1 MFVCIQIHWCSFVFA
16 ILWLFCVFLVIKT
29 VCDFICGLIVFVQ
42 YWATM
47 GTTGRFGGGGHGL
60 TGPKH
65 IWYDTDYSELYKGL
79 AVVIGFFLFL
89 VLLLLIFILISYL
102 RKWYRLKKRPDS
114 ANVDDVVTVGHK
126 GEHRR
131 PIDPTMAKC
140 QMGGQAPGKRYSKS
154 GVPSA
159 SGSQQS
165 TPLIKSLPKS
175 SLTSIPV
182 EIIDGK
188 MMKSIHNQHLQQ
200 QGYPAQMPLSNQPPI
215 TSASQQQQNAHYQ
228 EFPTHVGGQYQA
240 AHYPIHMHSHSNNPN
255 HQQHQQIVDHQMH
268 HQPHATTV
276 ASTLQTSSNSS
287 SSSSN
292 TRQCRPS
299 LATIALT

>member
-1 MFVCIQIHWCSFVFA
+1 MIDG
-16 ILWLFCVFLVIKT
+16 LLPLVYT
-29 VCDFICGLIVFVQ
+29 PPCECP
-42 YWATM
+42 Y
-47 GTTGRFGGGGHGL
+47 HGL
-60 TGPKH
+60 FDHFDHKFVYASVGIDPSQTWNVLPAR
-65 IWYDTDYSELYKGL
+65 YDTDYSELYKGL

-114 ANVDDVVTVGHK
+114 ANVDDVVTVGPK

-200 QGYPAQMPLSNQPPI
+200 QGYPVQMPLSNQPPI

-228 EFPTHVGGQYQA
+228 EFPTH
-240 AHYPIHMHSHSNNPN
+240 
-255 HQQHQQIVDHQMH
+255 
-268 HQPHATTV
+268 TTFY
-276 ASTLQTSSNSS
+276 
-287 SSSSN
+287 
-292 TRQCRPS
+292 
-299 LATIALT
+299 